1 MELHMAR
8 WVLELFATSH
18 TDRTGAV
25 ATPRPITGEFSTQPD
40 VDTPDGSPAT
50 DTAPSE
56 VVVSPAE
63 ALDYYALNFG
73 QVPTRVWSQLRDRS
87 KTAVRKNRRQAEAT
101 LAEERGHG
109 VAGFQ
114 HTVYPAAPTT
124 LTALTA
130 THMAQW
136 IVHVLN
142 TFPPRETLNPLRATE
157 YTRAE
162 FDALSADAQDEI
174 MDCWT
179 PRQRQF
185 FDEPATDKPTPVE
198 LCDYYFTEFH
208 EFSHTEWGALRN
220 RSREAVRKN
229 TWQVGKK
236 FQSLRDQSY
245 LDVSVATFPLPQR
258 SLTLA

>member
-1 MELHMAR
+1 MAR
-8 WVLELFATSH
+8 WVLGVLATSH
-18 TDRTGAV
+18 TDRSGAA
-25 ATPRPITGEFSTQPD
+25 ATPRPVTGEFATQPD
-40 VDTPDGSPAT
+40 VDTTGGST
-50 DTAPSE
+50 HSDTAPSE

-87 KTAVRKNRRQAEAT
+87 KTAVRKNRRQAEAI
-101 LAEERGHG
+101 LADDSGHG
-109 VAGFQ
+109 LAAFQ
-114 HTVYPAAPTT
+114 HTVYPAPPTA

-136 IVHVLN
+136 VVHVLN

-157 YTRAE
+157 YTRDE
-162 FDALSADAQDEI
+162 FDVLSADAQDEI

-185 FDEPATDKPTPVE
+185 FHEPATDKPTPVE
-198 LCDYYFTEFH
+198 LFDYYFTEFH
-208 EFSHTEWGALRN
+208 DFSHTEWGHLRN

-245 LDVSVATFPLPQR
+245 LDVSIETFPLPQR
-258 SLTLA
+258 TLTLA